1 VARKQTFLRADFSDQ
16 FKEAY
21 AALQIAQQNGVDK
34 AVMALLKQQ
43 PTPGMRVKPI
53 EPDKYY
59 DEARINDGDR
69 LVHRTAEGTVYF
81 VDVVKHDD
89 IDRYGRAPKQTPH
102 RVAPGKRR

>member
-1 VARKQTFLRADFSDQ
+1 MARKQSFLRADFSEQ

-21 AALQIAQQNGVDK
+21 AGLQVAQQNGVDK

-69 LVHRTAEGTVYF
+69 LIHRTANGTVYF
-81 VDVVKHDD
+81 VDVVTHDE
-89 IDRYGRAPKQTPH
+89 IGKYGRAPKQPQKQATRDKH
-102 RVAPGKRR
+102 R